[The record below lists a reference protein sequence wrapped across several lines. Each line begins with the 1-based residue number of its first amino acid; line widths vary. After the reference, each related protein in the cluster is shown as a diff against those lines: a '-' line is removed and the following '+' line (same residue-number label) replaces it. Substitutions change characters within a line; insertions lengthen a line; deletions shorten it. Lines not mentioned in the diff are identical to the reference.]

1 MPKIEIASYSGTGN
15 TTELAGLI
23 AQASGG
29 RVWSLPHD
37 GDGKP
42 AMWEALDVA
51 DAILFGSPTYMGGPA
66 WQFKRF
72 ADASSGRWDKRSWQN
87 KLAGGF
93 TASGS
98 TNGDKGECLSYFITL
113 ANQHG
118 MIWVS
123 LGQASPPS
131 RANDAEQMNWTGGNG
146 GVMAIAGRGG
156 LPKGDI
162 LSVQAYG
169 TRIKELTQRFQ
180 R

>member
-1 MPKIEIASYSGTGN
+1 MPKIEIVSYSGTGN
-15 TTELAGLI
+15 TTKLAEII

-29 RVWSLPHD
+29 RVWSLSRD
-37 GDGKP
+37 GEGRP
-42 AMWEALDVA
+42 AMWQALDDA

-72 ADASSGRWDKRSWQN
+72 ADASAGRWEKRSWQD
-87 KLAGGF
+87 KLSGGF

-118 MIWVS
+118 MIWAS
-123 LGQASPPS
+123 LGQTSPPS
-131 RANDAEQMNWTGGNG
+131 RDSTDSATNWTGANG

-156 LPKGDI
+156 FPEGD
-162 LSVQAYG
+162 LKSATAYG
-169 TRIKELTQRFQ
+169 ARIKALAARFE

>member
-1 MPKIEIASYSGTGN
+1 MPKIEIVSYSGTGQ
-15 TTELAGLI
+15 TTELAKII
-23 AQASGG
+23 AEASDG

-37 GDGKP
+37 GEGKP
-42 AMWEALDVA
+42 AMWEALDAA

-72 ADASSGRWDKRSWQN
+72 ADASSGRWDKRGWQD

-93 TASGS
+93 TTSGS

-123 LGQASPPS
+123 LGQSSPPS
-131 RANDAEQMNWTGGNG
+131 RANPDTATNWTGANG
-146 GVMAIAGRGG
+146 GVMAIAGKGG
-156 LPKGDI
+156 MPEGD
-162 LSVQAYG
+162 LQSARDYG
-169 TRIKELTQRFQ
+169 ARIKALAERFA

>member
-1 MPKIEIASYSGTGN
+1 MPKIEIVSYSGSGN
-15 TTELAGLI
+15 TTKLAKRI
-23 AQASGG
+23 AKASGG

-37 GDGKP
+37 GETKP
-42 AMWEALDVA
+42 AMWQALDAA

-72 ADASSGRWDKRSWQN
+72 ADATGDRWEERRWQD

-93 TASGS
+93 TVSSA

-118 MIWVS
+118 MLWVS
-123 LGQASPPS
+123 LGQPSPRS
-131 RANDAEQMNWTGGNG
+131 RSSDEAQMNWSGGNG

-156 LPKGDI
+156 LPEGDI
-162 LSVQAYG
+162 LSATAYG
-169 TRIKELTQRFQ
+169 TRVKELAHRLK

>member
-1 MPKIEIASYSGTGN
+1 MPKIEIVSYSGTGN
-15 TTELAGLI
+15 TTKLAKLI

-37 GDGKP
+37 GAAKP
-42 AMWEALDVA
+42 DMWEALDAA

-72 ADASSGRWDKRSWQN
+72 ADASSGRWEKRGWQD

-93 TASGS
+93 TTSGS
-98 TNGDKGECLSYFITL
+98 TNGDKGECLSAFMTL

-131 RANDAEQMNWTGGNG
+131 RDNDEAQMNWSGGNG

-156 LPKGDI
+156 FPEGDMQ
-162 LSVQAYG
+162 SATAYG
-169 TRIKELTQRFQ
+169 ARIKALAARFQ
-180 R
+180 S